1 MLLALT
7 LRPTARPQTLCALAA
22 LCLPFTAL
30 AQTNATPPA
39 RSTAPA
45 AAPVADAE
53 VQLYVGETRLFPAP
67 GVKRIAVGNGQL
79 ITANVLDGRDVLV
92 FANAPGVT
100 NMMFWDAAG
109 RMTGMKVTVTA
120 NDARGSAKE
129 IASFL
134 ATIPNARTSVI
145 GDKVIVEGDNLA
157 DRDLAKI
164 DELSKRYPQ
173 VVNFTSKLGW
183 EKMIMMDVKVVEF
196 PTNLLRDIGLKW
208 NPAGGAAIGGVWS
221 PFQYGSTGDLTIGI
235 PGSPNLTSGTNATGG
250 TLTSGLRAL
259 SAVNLGLSGTLN
271 LLVRDGQGSILAEP
285 QLSARNGSKAT
296 FLAGGEY
303 PYTVSS
309 IAGQT
314 VFFKPFGIKLDIVPQ
329 VDKNNM
335 VRAVIDSEVSS
346 LDTSLSTN
354 AGPALSTRRT
364 STEFNVKAGETMV
377 LAGLLSRKTTST
389 IDKVPF
395 LGDIPILGALFRSK
409 RFQNDETE
417 LVVFVTPTIVDAH
430 TSSLTARV
438 DDATQRLE
446 RDAGKSPYLPAIETL
461 PPANALQAK
470 PVSLPQPALVAPTPV
485 VASSPASPVAVAV
498 PNPVPALANPPAA
511 LPARVTAPAPAAAP
525 STATA
530 ATAAVQAAA
539 ANERAV
545 AQAAEALSAQRA
557 AAAKP
562 TAADIAAEAARR
574 APRNETTPLTGMPVD
589 GDGSLAAG
597 VYRVNQYDLPL
608 RSSAEFDG
616 RVLRYL
622 PLNTVVEVLPSGRK
636 GYFVAVKVGEQ
647 TGWVGAQWLR
657 AQ

>member
-1 MLLALT
+1 M
-7 LRPTARPQTLCALAA
+7 
-22 LCLPFTAL
+22 
-30 AQTNATPPA
+30 
-39 RSTAPA
+39 
-45 AAPVADAE
+45 
-53 VQLYVGETRLFPAP
+53 
-67 GVKRIAVGNGQL
+67 
-79 ITANVLDGRDVLV
+79 
-92 FANAPGVT
+92 
-100 NMMFWDAAG
+100 
-109 RMTGMKVTVTA
+109 
-120 NDARGSAKE
+120 
-129 IASFL
+129 
-134 ATIPNARTSVI
+134 
-145 GDKVIVEGDNLA
+145 
-157 DRDLAKI
+157 
-164 DELSKRYPQ
+164 
-173 VVNFTSKLGW
+173 
-183 EKMIMMDVKVVEF
+183 
-196 PTNLLRDIGLKW
+196 
-208 NPAGGAAIGGVWS
+208 
-221 PFQYGSTGDLTIGI
+221 
-235 PGSPNLTSGTNATGG
+235 
-250 TLTSGLRAL
+250 
-259 SAVNLGLSGTLN
+259 
-271 LLVRDGQGSILAEP
+271 LVRDGQGSILAEP

-309 IAGQT
+309 INGQT

-461 PPANALQAK
+461 PPAHAVQAK

-485 VASSPASPVAVAV
+485 VASSPARPVAVA
-498 PNPVPALANPPAA
+498 
-511 LPARVTAPAPAAAP
+511 APAAAQASP
-525 STATA
+525 PPALTASTMAPATA
-530 ATAAVQAAA
+530 AATAIPASTAAMQAAA
-539 ANERAV
+539 TANERAV
-545 AQAAEALSAQRA
+545 ALAAEALAAQRA

-574 APRNETTPLTGMPVD
+574 VPRNETTPLTGMPVA
-589 GDGSLAAG
+589 GDGALAAG
-597 VYRVNQYDLPL
+597 MYRVNQYDLPL
-608 RSSAEFDG
+608 RSSAEFNG

-622 PLNTVVEVLPSGRK
+622 PLNAVVEVLPTGRK
-636 GYFVAVKVGEQ
+636 GYFVAVRAGEQ

>member
-1 MLLALT
+1 MLFSSI
-7 LRPTARPQTLCALAA
+7 LRPQARPLALCALAA
-22 LCLPFTAL
+22 LCVPLAGQ
-30 AQTNATPPA
+30 AQTPATSSARATPA
-39 RSTAPA
+39 TT
-45 AAPVADAE
+45 APVADAE

-134 ATIPNARTSVI
+134 STIPNARTSLI

-208 NPAGGAAIGGVWS
+208 NATGGAAIGGIWS
-221 PFQYGSTGDLTIGI
+221 PATFGGRRDLDITI
-235 PGSPNLTSGTNATGG
+235 PGSPSLQGLGG
-250 TLTSGLRAL
+250 SNVSFTDKLNIL
-259 SAVNLGLSGTLN
+259 SAMNLGLAGTLN

-309 IAGQT
+309 INGQT

-395 LGDIPILGALFRSK
+395 LGDIPVLGALFRSK

-461 PPANALQAK
+461 PPANAVQAK

-485 VASSPASPVAVAV
+485 VASSPASPAAVAA
-498 PNPVPALANPPAA
+498 PNPAPALANPPAA
-511 LPARVTAPAPAAAP
+511 MPARVTAPTPAAAP

-530 ATAAVQAAA
+530 ATAAMQAT

-545 AQAAEALSAQRA
+545 AQAAEALAAQRA

-574 APRNETTPLTGMPVD
+574 APRNETTPLTGMPVS

-597 VYRVNQYDLPL
+597 MYRVNQYDLPL

-622 PLNTVVEVLPSGRK
+622 PLNAVVEVLPSGRK

>member
-1 MLLALT
+1 MFFSSS
-7 LRPTARPQTLCALAA
+7 LRPTAPSHALCALAT
-22 LCLPFTAL
+22 LCLPL
-30 AQTNATPPA
+30 SLQAQTANTPAA
-39 RSTAPA
+39 RSAASAPA
-45 AAPVADAE
+45 AVADAE
-53 VQLYVGETRLFPAP
+53 VQMYVGETRLFPAP

-79 ITANVLDGRDVLV
+79 LTANVLDGRDVLV

-129 IASFL
+129 IAGFL
-134 ATIPNARTSVI
+134 STIPNARTSVI

-196 PTNLLRDIGLKW
+196 PSNLLREIGLKW
-208 NPAGGAAIGGVWS
+208 NATGGGAIGGIWAPATV
-221 PFQYGSTGDLTIGI
+221 GGRRDLAITI
-235 PGSPNLTSGTNATGG
+235 PGNPSLQGTGAT
-250 TLTSGLRAL
+250 TAFTDKLNIL
-259 SAVNLGLSGTLN
+259 SALNLGLAGTLN

-309 IAGQT
+309 INGQT

-395 LGDIPILGALFRSK
+395 LGDIPVLGALFRSK

-446 RDAGKSPYLPAIETL
+446 KDAGKAPYLPAIETL
-461 PPANALQAK
+461 PPTNAAPAK
-470 PVSLPQPALVAPTPV
+470 PVILPQPALVAPTPI
-485 VASSPASPVAVAV
+485 VATSPASPVAVAA
-498 PNPVPALANPPAA
+498 PNPVAA
-511 LPARVTAPAPAAAP
+511 LPSPAPATPARVAPAAA
-525 STATA
+525 TA
-530 ATAAVQAAA
+530 AAAAAAQAA
-539 ANERAV
+539 ANEKAV
-545 AQAAEALSAQRA
+545 AQAAEALAAQRA

-562 TAADIAAEAARR
+562 SAADIAAEAARR

-597 VYRVNQYDLPL
+597 LYRVNQYDLPL

-616 RVLRYL
+616 RVMRYL

>member
-1 MLLALT
+1 
-7 LRPTARPQTLCALAA
+7 
-22 LCLPFTAL
+22 
-30 AQTNATPPA
+30 
-39 RSTAPA
+39 
-45 AAPVADAE
+45 
-53 VQLYVGETRLFPAP
+53 
-67 GVKRIAVGNGQL
+67 
-79 ITANVLDGRDVLV
+79 
-92 FANAPGVT
+92 
-100 NMMFWDAAG
+100 
-109 RMTGMKVTVTA
+109 
-120 NDARGSAKE
+120 
-129 IASFL
+129 
-134 ATIPNARTSVI
+134 
-145 GDKVIVEGDNLA
+145 
-157 DRDLAKI
+157 
-164 DELSKRYPQ
+164 
-173 VVNFTSKLGW
+173 
-183 EKMIMMDVKVVEF
+183 MMDVKVVEF
-196 PTNLLRDIGLKW
+196 PSNLLREIGLKW
-208 NPAGGAAIGGVWS
+208 NATGGGAIGGIWAPATV
-221 PFQYGSTGDLTIGI
+221 GGRRDLAITI
-235 PGSPNLTSGTNATGG
+235 PGNPSLQGTGAT
-250 TLTSGLRAL
+250 TAFTDKLNIL
-259 SAVNLGLSGTLN
+259 SALNLGLAGTLN

-309 IAGQT
+309 INGQT

-335 VRAVIDSEVSS
+335 VRAIIDSEVSS

-395 LGDIPILGALFRSK
+395 LGDIPVLGALFRSK

-430 TSSLTARV
+430 TSSLNARV
-438 DDATQRLE
+438 EDATQRLE
-446 RDAGKSPYLPAIETL
+446 KDAGKSPYLPAIETL
-461 PPANALQAK
+461 PPANAVQAK
-470 PVSLPQPALVAPTPV
+470 PVILPQPALVAPTPIL
-485 VASSPASPVAVAV
+485 ATSPASPVAVAT
-498 PNPVPALANPPAA
+498 PNPAPAPVAPATA
-511 LPARVTAPAPAAAP
+511 APARVTPA
-525 STATA
+525 TTTA
-530 ATAAVQAAA
+530 ATSAAAAAAQAA

-545 AQAAEALSAQRA
+545 AQAAEALAAQRA

-562 TAADIAAEAARR
+562 SAADIAAEAARR

-597 VYRVNQYDLPL
+597 MYRVNQYDLPL

-647 TGWVGAQWLR
+647 SGWVGAQWLR

>member
-1 MLLALT
+1 
-7 LRPTARPQTLCALAA
+7 
-22 LCLPFTAL
+22 
-30 AQTNATPPA
+30 
-39 RSTAPA
+39 
-45 AAPVADAE
+45 

-134 ATIPNARTSVI
+134 STIPNARTSLI

-208 NPAGGAAIGGVWS
+208 NATGGAAIGGIWS
-221 PFQYGSTGDLTIGI
+221 PATFGGRRDLDITI
-235 PGSPNLTSGTNATGG
+235 PGSPSLQGLGG
-250 TLTSGLRAL
+250 SNVSFTDKLNIL
-259 SAVNLGLSGTLN
+259 SAMNLGLAGTLN

-309 IAGQT
+309 INGQT

-395 LGDIPILGALFRSK
+395 LGDIPVLGALFRSK

-461 PPANALQAK
+461 PPANAVQAK

-485 VASSPASPVAVAV
+485 VASSPASPAAVAA
-498 PNPVPALANPPAA
+498 PNPAPALANPPAA
-511 LPARVTAPAPAAAP
+511 MPARVTAPTPAAAP

-530 ATAAVQAAA
+530 ATAAMQAT

-545 AQAAEALSAQRA
+545 AQAAEALAAQRA

-574 APRNETTPLTGMPVD
+574 APRNETTPLTGMPVS

-597 VYRVNQYDLPL
+597 MYRVNQYDLPL

-622 PLNTVVEVLPSGRK
+622 PLNAVVEVLPSGRK

>member
-1 MLLALT
+1 MFFSSS
-7 LRPTARPQTLCALAA
+7 LRPTAPSHALCALAT
-22 LCLPFTAL
+22 LCLPL
-30 AQTNATPPA
+30 SLQAQTANTPAA
-39 RSTAPA
+39 RSTASAPA
-45 AAPVADAE
+45 AVADAE
-53 VQLYVGETRLFPAP
+53 VQMYVGETRLFPAP

-79 ITANVLDGRDVLV
+79 LTANVLDGRDVLV

-129 IASFL
+129 IAGFL
-134 ATIPNARTSVI
+134 STIPNARTSVI

-196 PTNLLRDIGLKW
+196 PSNLLREIGLKW
-208 NPAGGAAIGGVWS
+208 NATGGGAIGGIWAPATV
-221 PFQYGSTGDLTIGI
+221 GGRRDLAITI
-235 PGSPNLTSGTNATGG
+235 PGNPSLQGTGAT
-250 TLTSGLRAL
+250 TAFTDKLNIL
-259 SAVNLGLSGTLN
+259 SALNLGLAGTLN

-309 IAGQT
+309 INGQT

-395 LGDIPILGALFRSK
+395 LGDIPVLGALFRSK

-446 RDAGKSPYLPAIETL
+446 KDAGKAPYLPAIETL
-461 PPANALQAK
+461 PPTNAAPAK
-470 PVSLPQPALVAPTPV
+470 PVILPQPALVAPTPI
-485 VASSPASPVAVAV
+485 VATSPASPVAVAA
-498 PNPVPALANPPAA
+498 PNPVAA
-511 LPARVTAPAPAAAP
+511 LPSPAPATPARVAPAAA
-525 STATA
+525 TA
-530 ATAAVQAAA
+530 AAAAAAQAA
-539 ANERAV
+539 ANEKAV
-545 AQAAEALSAQRA
+545 AQAAEALAAQRA

-562 TAADIAAEAARR
+562 SAADIAAEAARR

-597 VYRVNQYDLPL
+597 LYRVNQYDLPL

-616 RVLRYL
+616 RVMRYL

>member
-1 MLLALT
+1 MFFSSNFHSTTHSRALLAL
-7 LRPTARPQTLCALAA
+7 AA
-22 LCLPFTAL
+22 FSLYGHSL
-30 AQTNATPPA
+30 AQTSAPPPPQPRATP
-39 RSTAPA
+39 
-45 AAPVADAE
+45 APVGMADAE
-53 VQLYVGETRLFPAP
+53 VQLYVGETRLFAAP
-67 GVKRIAVGNGQL
+67 GVKRIAVGNGQIL
-79 ITANVLDGRDVLV
+79 TANVLDGRDVLV

-109 RMTGMKVTVTA
+109 RMTGMKVTVSA

-145 GDKVIVEGDNLA
+145 GDKVIVEGDNLG

-196 PTNLLRDIGLKW
+196 PTNLLRDIGMKW
-208 NPAGGAAIGGVWS
+208 NATGGGAIGGIWA
-221 PFQYGSTGDLTIGI
+221 PATYGGRRDLSIEI
-235 PGSPNLTSGTNATGG
+235 PGSPSLSGTSGNTVFTDKLNI
-250 TLTSGLRAL
+250 L
-259 SAVNLGLSGTLN
+259 SALNLGLAGTLN

-309 IAGQT
+309 LSGQT

-417 LVVFVTPTIVDAH
+417 LVVFVTPTVVDAH

-438 DDATQRLE
+438 EDATQRLE
-446 RDAGKSPYLPAIETL
+446 RDAGKSPYLPEIETR
-461 PPANALQAK
+461 PP
-470 PVSLPQPALVAPTPV
+470 T
-485 VASSPASPVAVAV
+485 
-498 PNPVPALANPPAA
+498 
-511 LPARVTAPAPAAAP
+511 AAAP
-525 STATA
+525 SRPPVVAPAAPAAQAPAVITPAPGPMAISVPARVVAPPDAPSPTSLPPA
-530 ATAAVQAAA
+530 ATVQTVAPKAIAAPTL

-545 AQAAEALSAQRA
+545 AQAADALAAQRA
-557 AAAKP
+557 AAAKL

-574 APRNETTPLTGMPVD
+574 APRNETTPLSGMPVE

-597 VYRVNQYDLPL
+597 KYRVNQYDLPL
-608 RSSAEFDG
+608 RSSAEFNA

-636 GYFVAVKVGEQ
+636 GYFVAVKVGEE